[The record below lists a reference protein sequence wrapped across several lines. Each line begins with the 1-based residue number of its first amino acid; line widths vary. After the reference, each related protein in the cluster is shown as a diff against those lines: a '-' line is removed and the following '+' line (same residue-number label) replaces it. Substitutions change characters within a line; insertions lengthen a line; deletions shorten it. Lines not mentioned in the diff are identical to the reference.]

1 MVDGRPKGTER
12 VDSAC
17 SAWFR
22 TRSTT
27 RASLTSAVAMSDPEA
42 RINKAGVII
51 ALMIACAA
59 VMCQPLIV
67 S

>member
-1 MVDGRPKGTER
+1 
-12 VDSAC
+12 
-17 SAWFR
+17 
-22 TRSTT
+22 
-27 RASLTSAVAMSDPEA
+27 MSDPEA

-59 VMCQPLIV
+59 EKPLMSQALIV